1 MTALTV
7 VMISGQSRRS
17 SSHDDSNGG
26 SDGFKDSDGFNDD
39 HGFAGI
45 CNGDGG
51 NEYDGGMWDCANAI
65 EAQLVGAVT
74 AAVQV
79 TVKVSQECDVNS
91 QQRAS
96 CHRFKSM

>member
-17 SSHDDSNGG
+17 SSDDDSNGG

-51 NEYDGGMWDCANAI
+51 NEYDGGIWDCANAMRS
-65 EAQLVGAVT
+65 
-74 AAVQV
+74 AASGGSDSGSASD
-79 TVKVSQECDVNS
+79 SQSISGV
-91 QQRAS
+91 
-96 CHRFKSM
+96 